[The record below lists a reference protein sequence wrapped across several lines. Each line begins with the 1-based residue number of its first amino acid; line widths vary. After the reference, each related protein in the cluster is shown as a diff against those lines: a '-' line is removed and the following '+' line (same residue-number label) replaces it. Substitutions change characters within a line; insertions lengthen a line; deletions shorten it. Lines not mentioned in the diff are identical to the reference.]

1 MKIQEGFKKMKRKL
15 ERGKKNNGRRRER
28 MGSKQRYQFYVLML
42 MDEVQTDGK
51 VLQAYIEWFRD
62 LREGF

>member
-1 MKIQEGFKKMKRKL
+1 MKRKL

>member
-1 MKIQEGFKKMKRKL
+1 
-15 ERGKKNNGRRRER
+15 